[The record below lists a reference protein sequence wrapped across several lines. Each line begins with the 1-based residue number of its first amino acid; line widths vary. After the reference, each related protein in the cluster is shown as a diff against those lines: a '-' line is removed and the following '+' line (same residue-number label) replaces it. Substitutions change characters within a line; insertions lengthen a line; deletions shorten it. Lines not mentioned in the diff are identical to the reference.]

1 MSLSSINV
9 PLFIAML
16 NLPEG
21 KLQIPKFWDQ
31 DSHLPNSSGRG
42 HGESPI
48 SPNLEL
54 IEWFFP
60 PKLAMAT
67 RVEKHP
73 PTSNSIPI
81 DWMFPLSK

>member
-9 PLFIAML
+9 PFFIAML

-31 DSHLPNSSGRG
+31 DSHLPNSSEGM
-42 HGESPI
+42 ESHQLPRTLNE
-48 SPNLEL
+48 SSG
-54 IEWFFP
+54 FFS

-67 RVEKHP
+67 RVEKRP
-73 PTSNSIPI
+73 PTSNSLPI